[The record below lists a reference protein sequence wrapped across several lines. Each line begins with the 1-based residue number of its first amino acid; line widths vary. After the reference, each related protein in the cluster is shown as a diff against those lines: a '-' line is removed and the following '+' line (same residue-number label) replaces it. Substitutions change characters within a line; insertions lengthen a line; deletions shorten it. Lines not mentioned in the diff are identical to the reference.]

1 LISID
6 RGEKMKVNG
15 KEITFKGNKNIL
27 SLLNDFEIS
36 KDRVVVEVNF
46 DILEEEDFEKYILK
60 EEDVIELIN
69 FVGGG

>member
-1 LISID
+1 
-6 RGEKMKVNG
+6 MKVNG
-15 KEITFKGNKNIL
+15 KEIKFKEDKNIL

-46 DILEEEDFEKYILK
+46 DILEEKDFEKYILK
-60 EEDVIELIN
+60 EEDIIELIN

>member
-1 LISID
+1 
-6 RGEKMKVNG
+6 MKVNG
-15 KEITFKGNKNIL
+15 KEIKFKEDKNIL

-46 DILEEEDFEKYILK
+46 DILEEEEFEKYILK

>member
-1 LISID
+1 
-6 RGEKMKVNG
+6 MKVNG
-15 KEITFKGNKNIL
+15 KEIKFKENKNIL

-46 DILEEEDFEKYILK
+46 DILEEEEFEKYILK

>member
-1 LISID
+1 
-6 RGEKMKVNG
+6 MKVNG
-15 KEITFKGNKNIL
+15 KDMKFKENKNIL

>member
-1 LISID
+1 
-6 RGEKMKVNG
+6 MKVNG
-15 KEITFKGNKNIL
+15 KEIKFKENKNIL

-46 DILEEEDFEKYILK
+46 YILEEEEFEKYILK

>member
-1 LISID
+1 
-6 RGEKMKVNG
+6 MKVNG
-15 KEITFKGNKNIL
+15 KEIKFKENKNIL

-46 DILEEEDFEKYILK
+46 DILEEEEFEKYILK
-60 EEDVIELIN
+60 EEDVVELIN